1 MSIFSNCTS
10 YAGSWE
16 VKSVGAIPEEDKKAI
31 QSAHVVNSQYGLSV
45 CFMMK
50 AGNRFY
56 IPVDEQNSTCEE
68 GDAVDLD
75 KAKIVMLGK
84 QGEADIQRVRV

>member
-1 MSIFSNCTS
+1 MSIFSGCTS
-10 YAGSWE
+10 YAGKWE
-16 VKSVGAIPEEDKKAI
+16 VTSVNPMPKEDIEAV

-56 IPVDEQNSTCEE
+56 IPLDSNSEAAE
-68 GDAVDLD
+68 GDAVNLQD
-75 KAKIVMLGK
+75 AKVVILSK
-84 QGEADIQRVRV
+84 QGEADIQRIRL